1 MAEFNFTAINP
12 KGKTISGEVSAK
24 DLKDARASLRSQKL
38 TVVKLTRKSGSEQ
51 KGSVNKSTASVD
63 NKKSIIDNGKFR
75 KGGTKGEKVGLEFL
89 KRLHELLTSQRV
101 QQTWQTGTQIGLQQ
115 R

>member
-51 KGSVNKSTASVD
+51 K
-63 NKKSIIDNGKFR
+63 
-75 KGGTKGEKVGLEFL
+75 
-89 KRLHELLTSQRV
+89 
-101 QQTWQTGTQIGLQQ
+101 
-115 R
+115 